1 MTLDCDLLP
10 WLSNMNRKWCDKAAS
25 LISRSKVVLFKKII
39 VQKHIPDRL
48 LYLLITFGFHRNYMK
63 RISAAVHLP
72 NKSRHLAFRRDL
84 NVNSISANT
93 NHHYIISSQSS
104 YSIQMKCQTLPLKI
118 PPPADEFPLNVTFL
132 ILVTICISPNARRL
146 CKYNPLLGDI
156 YFLFLQCLQEKFCKW
171 SKMYHT

>member
-118 PPPADEFPLNVTFL
+118 PPPLTNSHWMLPSLYSWPFASPLTPGVCANTTPF
-132 ILVTICISPNARRL
+132 
-146 CKYNPLLGDI
+146 
-156 YFLFLQCLQEKFCKW
+156 
-171 SKMYHT
+171 